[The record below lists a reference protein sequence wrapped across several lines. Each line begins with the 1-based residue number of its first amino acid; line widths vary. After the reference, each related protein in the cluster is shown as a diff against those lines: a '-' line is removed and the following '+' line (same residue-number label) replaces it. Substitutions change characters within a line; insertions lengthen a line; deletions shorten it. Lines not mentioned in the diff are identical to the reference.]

1 MKLTNDFSIR
11 EAVASDAT
19 AIWLLNCNERGYQYP
34 LDDTEQ
40 NLSKLLRSNTDK
52 IFVAVYDG
60 SVVGYV
66 HANDYDLLYA
76 PHMKNIMGIAVSS
89 EYKRQ
94 GIGSALLKSAE
105 EWALSAGAAAMRLV
119 SGSTRADAHMFY
131 RAQGYV
137 GDKQQINFKK
147 AL

>member
-1 MKLTNDFSIR
+1 MKFLIR
-11 EAVASDAT
+11 EACESDAY
-19 AIWLLNCNERGYQYP
+19 AICELNRAEMGYEYPLEATVQKLNMLLNSG
-34 LDDTEQ
+34 
-40 NLSKLLRSNTDK
+40 SDK
-52 IFVAVYDG
+52 IFVAVSEDKI
-60 SVVGYV
+60 VGYV
-66 HANDYDLLYA
+66 HVNDYDVLYA

-94 GIGSALLKSAE
+94 GIGSALLKNAE

>member
-1 MKLTNDFSIR
+1 MKFLIR
-11 EAVASDAT
+11 EACESDVYAICELNRAEMGYEYPLEAT
-19 AIWLLNCNERGYQYP
+19 VQKLNMLLNSG
-34 LDDTEQ
+34 
-40 NLSKLLRSNTDK
+40 SDK
-52 IFVAVYDG
+52 IFVAVSEDKI
-60 SVVGYV
+60 VGYV
-66 HANDYDLLYA
+66 HVNDYDVLYA

-94 GIGSALLKSAE
+94 GIGSALLKNAE

-119 SGSTRADAHMFY
+119 SGSTRDDAHMFY